1 MHETVRPV
9 VEVTLGLGED
19 VSMAGTVSADQSRG
33 SLQVH
38 TPLQASALR
47 IK

>member
-1 MHETVRPV
+1 MHEIVRPV
-9 VEVTLGLGED
+9 VEVTLGLEED
-19 VSMAGTVSADQSRG
+19 VPMAGTVSADQSRE

-38 TPLQASALR
+38 TPLRASARR